1 MTDSRRGSSS
11 GMMLLANKTAMGST
25 SRRNSNERIKFP
37 VVDSK
42 IQRAGGNM
50 FVEKEDVLEDMLDE
64 EAIERTRTIRAGLY
78 KKKYDE
84 NLNEHNYVPTSTSSN
99 EISKQLL
106 KERLAL
112 EAHQNDLAM
121 KKNIQKQIQNT
132 ANKKEQTFTSL
143 VSDIEDSMSFL
154 DSIDKNMILMEE
166 TKKSKIRRQ
175 FEDWNT
181 QVHGGIQ
188 VYLILFIT

>member
-11 GMMLLANKTAMGST
+11 SMMLLANKTVMGST
-25 SRRNSNERIKFP
+25 SRRNSNDRIKFSVIDP
-37 VVDSK
+37 K
-42 IQRAGGNM
+42 MQKAGGSM
-50 FVEKEDVLEDMLDE
+50 FVEKEEILEDMLDE
-64 EAIERTRTIRAGLY
+64 EAIEKTRTIRAGLNQ
-78 KKKYDE
+78 KNYDNNSNGHKCE
-84 NLNEHNYVPTSTSSN
+84 FVSNKSN

-106 KERLAL
+106 RDRLAL
-112 EAHQNDLAM
+112 EAYQSDLAM

-132 ANKKEQTFTSL
+132 ANKKEQIFTNL
-143 VSDIEDSMSFL
+143 ESDIGDSMAFL

-166 TKKSKIRRQ
+166 TKKSKTRRQ

-188 VYLILFIT
+188 V

>member
-11 GMMLLANKTAMGST
+11 GMMLLANKTVMGST
-25 SRRNSNERIKFP
+25 SRRNSNERIKFSLIDP
-37 VVDSK
+37 K
-42 IQRAGGNM
+42 MQKAGGNM
-50 FVEKEDVLEDMLDE
+50 FVEKEEILEDMLDD
-64 EAIERTRTIRAGLY
+64 EAIEKTRTIRAGLNQKNY
-78 KKKYDE
+78 E
-84 NLNEHNYVPTSTSSN
+84 NNSNGHQSEFVANKSN

-106 KERLAL
+106 KDRLAL
-112 EAHQNDLAM
+112 EAYQSDLAM

-132 ANKKEQTFTSL
+132 ANKKEQVFTNL
-143 VSDIEDSMSFL
+143 VSDIGDSMAFL

-166 TKKSKIRRQ
+166 TKKSKTRRQ

-188 VYLILFIT
+188 V